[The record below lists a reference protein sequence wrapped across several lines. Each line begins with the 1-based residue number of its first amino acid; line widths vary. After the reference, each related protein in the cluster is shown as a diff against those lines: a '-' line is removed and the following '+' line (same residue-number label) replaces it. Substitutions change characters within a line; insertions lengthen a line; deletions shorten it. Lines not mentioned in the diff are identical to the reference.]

1 MYSTKTIHGDSDV
14 VRDRSQAS
22 SMWSLTSRKQT
33 WKVRQHPAPLN
44 HRAPPPRV
52 SQSLVNTLYH
62 FHEPVWEYMVFYAM
76 EMKIRQHLTATSA
89 PTILAGFKSTMIE
102 CILSDEDVLLLWQP
116 NGRRRW
122 RRPCCIWF
130 VSFGPVSEA
139 SHLQTL
145 GLRCTNSHKRKLY
158 RSLKELGSSLLAR
171 DQRKAPNAH
180 SSHMYLHPIT
190 MSIM

>member
-14 VRDRSQAS
+14 VRDRGQGS

-102 CILSDEDVLLLWQP
+102 YILSDEDVLLSWQP

-139 SHLQTL
+139 SHLHISWLEMYKQSQKKTVQKSKGVRKQL
-145 GLRCTNSHKRKLY
+145 IGKGSKKSSKCT
-158 RSLKELGSSLLAR
+158 
-171 DQRKAPNAH
+171 
-180 SSHMYLHPIT
+180 
-190 MSIM
+190 